1 LKYLVTGGE
10 GYVGRY
16 VALWLIE
23 QGHEVVLTTRRATTE
38 ISGAEVIHL
47 DILNSDKSVF
57 DTVGRPD
64 ILIHLAWEDG
74 FHHASDKH
82 LRNLPGHINFI
93 RNMLEGG
100 LKHVVGL
107 GTMHEVGYHIGPIS
121 ENTTTS
127 PMHAY
132 GIAKNHLRLV
142 QELYCKEFSAV
153 CQWLRCFYIYGD
165 DKLNNSI
172 FAKLLQATQDGKQSF
187 PLNSGELLY
196 DFIHVRD
203 LGAQI
208 AAVSSQTEVVGVI
221 NCCSGEPVS
230 LKTMVQRFVK
240 DHALHIELDWGKF
253 PLRSYDSRAI
263 WGDRQKLDAA
273 LAAYAKTCPQNEVN
287 CPEVV

>member
-1 LKYLVTGGE
+1 MKYLVTGGE

-23 QGHEVVLTTRRATTE
+23 QGHDVVLTTRRGTTHVP
-38 ISGAEVIHL
+38 GAEVINL

-57 DTVGRPD
+57 ETVGRPD

-74 FHHASDKH
+74 FSHASDKH
-82 LRNLPGHINFI
+82 LKNLPGHINFI

-121 ENTTTS
+121 ENTATS
-127 PMHAY
+127 PLHAY

-153 CQWLRCFYIYGD
+153 YQWLRCFYIYGED
-165 DKLNNSI
+165 ELNNSI
-172 FAKLLQATQDGKQSF
+172 FAKLLQATDDGKKSF

-196 DFIHVRD
+196 DFIHVKN

-240 DHALHIELDWGKF
+240 DHALEIELDWGKF
-253 PLRSYDSRAI
+253 PLRAYDSRAI

-273 LAAYAKTCPQNEVN
+273 LAAYEKTLPQN
-287 CPEVV
+287 